1 MVEPQLTQQFQENGC
16 VLVRGLF
23 SPEEVEFYKRHYM
36 EMRKTQHPGDFAGV
50 KSSNEDINRAD
61 PLQQYPRLIHMHR
74 WDEVSRQWLL
84 DERLR
89 ACLSA
94 FLGQDPY
101 AVQTML
107 YFKPPGARGQAL
119 HQDQYYLRAQPGT
132 CVAAWLALDPCDEEN
147 GCLQIVP
154 GTGDLPILCAVQAD
168 TTQSFTDIAVPIPAG
183 LEPEA
188 VVMEPGDVFF
198 FNGTLIHGSFPNSSQ
213 DRFRRSLIAHYVTGN
228 AQQLTSYDQP
238 VLTFDG
244 KELWLE
250 TSEKGG
256 ACGVWV
262 EEGGQPRVE
271 ILAKEP
277 AGFFA
282 GEFDAGEAL
291 RRAREAVAAP

>member
-1 MVEPQLTQQFQENGC
+1 MIQPQLVQEFQDNGC

-23 SPEEVEFYKRHYM
+23 SPAEVEFYKRHYM
-36 EMRKTQHPGDFAGV
+36 EMRKCQHPGDFAGV
-50 KSSNEDINRAD
+50 ESSDEDINRAD

-84 DERLR
+84 EERLR
-89 ACLSA
+89 TCLRA

-154 GTGDLPILCAVQAD
+154 ATGDLPILCAVQAD
-168 TTQSFTDIAVPIPAG
+168 TTKSFTDITVPIPDGMDA
-183 LEPEA
+183 EA
-188 VVMEPGDVFF
+188 VVMQPGDVFF

-228 AQQLTSYDQP
+228 AEQLTSYDQP

-244 KELWLE
+244 QELWLE

-262 EEGGQPRVE
+262 EEAGQPRIE
-271 ILAKEP
+271 MLPKEP
-277 AGFFA
+277 VGFFA
-282 GEFDAGEAL
+282 GEFDANEAR
-291 RRAREAVAAP
+291 RRASEPVSAP